1 MKSFTAFQHFR
12 FFSGKGKVVLCLQLC
27 ALLLLSSAYAGS
39 GVSLKLKYRCQEET
53 NWCWAGASQ
62 SVLQYYGF
70 QVSQR
75 DIAAYGTNGANV
87 PNYMTRSAA
96 QQNGVAEILMKFGKI
111 RTKIFGMPLTMSQ
124 VLSEL
129 TAGRPFVFRWGWDAG
144 GGHILTGKGASG
156 DRMEILDPMW
166 GVSMARYT
174 WVQRGGGHTW
184 TSSMTTAPGG
194 K

>member
-1 MKSFTAFQHFR
+1 MRLTIFPNFSFFR
-12 FFSGKGKVVLCLQLC
+12 GRGRIILYAQLC

-39 GVSLKLKYRCQEET
+39 GVSLKLKYRCQEQT

-75 DIAAYGTNGANV
+75 DIAAYGTSGANV
-87 PNYMTRSAA
+87 ANYLFGSID
-96 QQNGVAEILMKFGKI
+96 QKKGVDDILLKFGGI
-111 RTKIFGMPLTMSQ
+111 RTKIFRTPLGMDQ
-124 VLSEL
+124 VISEL
-129 TAGRPFVFRWGWDAG
+129 TAGRPFVFRWGWDNG
-144 GGHILTGKGASG
+144 GGHILTGKGFSG
-156 DRMEILDPMW
+156 DRMEILDPLF
-166 GVSMARYT
+166 GASMARFT

-184 TSSMTTAPGG
+184 TSSLTTAPGG

>member
-1 MKSFTAFQHFR
+1 MRFTKFPDFNFFR
-12 FFSGKGKVVLCLQLC
+12 GRGRIILYAQLC
-27 ALLLLSSAYAGS
+27 ALLLFSSVYAGS
-39 GVSLKLKYRCQEET
+39 GVSLKLKYRCQEQT

-70 QVSQR
+70 QISQR

-87 PNYMTRSAA
+87 ANYLFGSAD
-96 QQNGVAEILMKFGKI
+96 QKKGVDDILLRFGGI
-111 RTKIFGMPLTMSQ
+111 RTKAFRTPLGMDRVIT
-124 VLSEL
+124 EL
-129 TAGRPFVFRWGWDAG
+129 NAGRPFVFRWGWDKG
-144 GGHILTGKGASG
+144 GGHILTGKGFSG

-166 GVSMARYT
+166 GTSMARFT